1 MNLRRLVHRIF
12 NRFTV
17 IVILVALQGFIF
29 AQILLHWSNFYVQ
42 ISEALKVISILAVYY
57 LIYKQENPSIKLAW
71 IVPILLFPIIGGVV
85 FIAFGHVKIP
95 RRMRSNMM
103 LTSDA
108 ADKAHWEDWKQEKD
122 VMADIPVKIC
132 NEVRYISRYD
142 HTPCWDDTATEYFS
156 DGIPYW
162 ESLLGDLERAEDFI
176 FLEYFI
182 IGAGEMWDRVLEIL
196 RRKADEGVD
205 IRVIYDDVGS
215 IFVLPNHYDR
225 TLEKMGIRCVNFNKL
240 VPLMHVLMNNRDH
253 RKIAVID
260 GKTAY
265 TGGINISDE
274 YINKK
279 ERFGYWKDAGIRLEG
294 DAVWNFTV
302 MFLQMWNTCRM
313 TESDFLHFKR
323 SVLPHKGG
331 GLVQP
336 FGDSPLDDENLG
348 ETVYLNVINSSERYL
363 YIFTPYLITDN
374 EMLTAL
380 RCAAK
385 RGVDVRIVTP
395 GTPDKKIVYLQTQA
409 NYPSL
414 INAGVKI
421 MQYNRGFIHS
431 KCMLSD
437 DDTAVIGTINLD
449 YRSLYHHFECG
460 VFLYKTQA
468 GVQLKADMENT
479 FAQSD
484 LITMQFFAKK
494 RFRRHILLPFVKLFS
509 PLL

>member
-1 MNLRRLVHRIF
+1 MNLRRLIHRIF

-17 IVILVALQGFIF
+17 IVILVVLQEVFF

-42 ISEALKVISILAVYY
+42 ISEALKVISILTVYY

-95 RRMRSNMM
+95 GKMRRNMM
-103 LTSDA
+103 LTADSV
-108 ADKAHWEDWKQEKD
+108 DKAHWDDWKQEREILKT
-122 VMADIPVKIC
+122 VPQKIK
-132 NEVRYISRYD
+132 NECSYISRYD
-142 HTPCWDDTATEYFS
+142 HTPCWNDTKTLYFS

-162 ESLLGDLERAEDFI
+162 ESLLEDLEKAEDFI

-182 IGAGEMWDRVLEIL
+182 IGIGEMWDRVLDIL
-196 RRKADEGVD
+196 KRKAAEGVD
-205 IRVIYDDVGS
+205 VRVIYDDVGS

-225 TLEKMGIRCVNFNKL
+225 MLESIGIKCVNFNKL

-260 GKTAY
+260 GTAAY

-274 YINKK
+274 YINKN

-294 DAVWNFTV
+294 NAVWNFTV

-313 TESDFLHFKR
+313 TESDFLAFKR
-323 SVLPHKGG
+323 GVPVYTGE
-331 GLVQP
+331 GLVLP
-336 FGDSPLDDENLG
+336 FGDSPLDNENIG
-348 ETVYLNVINSSERYL
+348 ETVYLNVINSAERYV

-380 RCAAK
+380 RCTAK

-395 GTPDKKIVYLQTQA
+395 GTPDKKIIYLQTQA
-409 NYPSL
+409 NYPTL

-421 MQYNRGFIHS
+421 MQYDRGFIHS

-468 GVQLKADMENT
+468 GVQLKSDMENT

-484 LITMQFFAKK
+484 LITMKFFAKK
-494 RFRRHILLPFVKLFS
+494 KFRRHILLPFVKLFS